1 MIIEKMAADLG
12 LQVPFIDAIAR
23 GASHAY
29 KTYSIPKRGGGARTI
44 EHPSKQLKALQR
56 WFLQYVIPGLP
67 VHSAATA
74 YQKNH
79 SILDNAAVH
88 AGSKYLLRMDFQ
100 SFFPSITEVD
110 VRAYIEDRSSLF
122 SAWSSFDI
130 NVFCMIVLRRSRLTI
145 GAPTSP
151 ALSNIICFDMDSAF
165 SDLCARHGV
174 TYTRYADDLFFS
186 TTQPNVL
193 RPLQLEVE
201 RIISELKLPA
211 RLVINAAKTRHSSKR
226 RARRVTGIVLGSDQK
241 AYIGR
246 PLKRKIRALIFKMDS
261 LDSRSRAS
269 LAGLVAY
276 AVGFDAD
283 FMNSLIMKYG
293 HAIIRKARNP
303 NAK

>member
-1 MIIEKMAADLG
+1 
-12 LQVPFIDAIAR
+12 
-23 GASHAY
+23 
-29 KTYSIPKRGGGARTI
+29 
-44 EHPSKQLKALQR
+44 
-56 WFLQYVIPGLP
+56 
-67 VHSAATA
+67 
-74 YQKNH
+74 
-79 SILDNAAVH
+79 
-88 AGSKYLLRMDFQ
+88 
-100 SFFPSITEVD
+100 
-110 VRAYIEDRSSLF
+110 
-122 SAWSSFDI
+122 
-130 NVFCMIVLRRSRLTI
+130 
-145 GAPTSP
+145 
-151 ALSNIICFDMDSAF
+151 MDSAF

-201 RIISELKLPA
+201 KIVSELKLPA
-211 RLVINAAKTRHSSKR
+211 HLVINAAKTRHSSKR

-261 LDSRSRAS
+261 LDPRSRAS

-276 AVGFDAD
+276 AAGFDAD

-303 NAK
+303 NDK